1 MALVDED
8 YRDTL
13 VTWPKRARLCNAVIL
28 KANCL
33 AHAKNAK
40 GTMQPAGVVD
50 QTIRSDTRHKD
61 EHMAMSFIWAFT
73 IVNILFKVSFRRPSF
88 RLTQEPYVDYNI
100 TPPRRARR

>member
-40 GTMQPAGVVD
+40 GTMQ
-50 QTIRSDTRHKD
+50 
-61 EHMAMSFIWAFT
+61 
-73 IVNILFKVSFRRPSF
+73 
-88 RLTQEPYVDYNI
+88 YVP
-100 TPPRRARR
+100 TFLV